1 MPGSD
6 QSIIMHHVTQGV
18 DKVIQNQVQTQ
29 KLVGFCGDVLGIDRT
44 VFLADLVGK
53 SQYQRSGTR
62 RWIVHRYITDLT
74 LYHNSGY
81 DGSDGM
87 GCVVFGVL
95 AGIFIV
101 VIDEIFKNLC
111 KEIIFLLKHLCK
123 IKLYQL
129 IDDGTAEQ
137 GLFCA
142 LNDILGDRLKQLD
155 FFLAASL
162 NGKNVQI
169 KVSNVHQCIIK
180 KFSDK
185 FIYEAQRAEPSL
197 ARADHIEEA
206 LNAMP
211 DDQYEM
217 LLMMLGGD
225 TAKLKSSDGN

>member
-1 MPGSD
+1 
-6 QSIIMHHVTQGV
+6 
-18 DKVIQNQVQTQ
+18 
-29 KLVGFCGDVLGIDRT
+29 
-44 VFLADLVGK
+44 
-53 SQYQRSGTR
+53 
-62 RWIVHRYITDLT
+62 
-74 LYHNSGY
+74 
-81 DGSDGM
+81 M
-87 GCVVFGVL
+87 GCIVFSIL
-95 AGIFIV
+95 AGILVI
-101 VIDEIFKNLC
+101 VIDKILKDLC
-111 KEIIFLLKHLCK
+111 KEVIFLLKHLGK
-123 IKLYQL
+123 VKLYQL
-129 IDDGTAEQ
+129 IDDGTTEQ

-142 LNDILGDRLKQLD
+142 LNDILGDRLKQLY

-162 NGKNVQI
+162 NGENIQI